1 MYIYIICLLAYSLC
15 IHNIYYVYC
24 VWNYTKYCL
33 CDHSMCWQD
42 MQFLIVSTLCC
53 SLIPGIWYLLQC
65 HAIIFSCV
73 CVFVLAGVC
82 EECKRT
88 HTHIRADLMFA
99 FVSVLSF
106 LQRMCR
112 SLFVPC
118 SACIAFGLP
127 PSVHAHVTLSLHDT
141 TWILNVNVWKVLER
155 ANQK

>member
-1 MYIYIICLLAYSLC
+1 MYMYIYIICLLAYSLC

-73 CVFVLAGVC
+73 CVCTSWCVR

-88 HTHIRADLMFA
+88 HTHTCRLNVCFCFRFELFTTHVPEPVCA
-99 FVSVLSF
+99 
-106 LQRMCR
+106 LQRMHSIR
-112 SLFVPC
+112 APAL
-118 SACIAFGLP
+118 SACARHP
-127 PSVHAHVTLSLHDT
+127 VT
-141 TWILNVNVWKVLER
+141 TWYYMDT
-155 ANQK
+155 